1 MTGLGVILIVVGM
14 ILAFFEITKG
24 FSLAMIVVG
33 TVLMFR
39 GESRTRNRIV
49 MDQFGVRKAY
59 EKPSKAD
66 LERVEVQIAKARQ
79 EQRAKEIAPIHRM
92 ERERIDR
99 EVAPLSYYA
108 SFVKTRD
115 EWVAISNDWAS
126 NESGEEKEVEGVDK
140 FSEDSAV
147 VQLHEKLTRLKLSGN
162 LISTL
167 DN

>member
-1 MTGLGVILIVVGM
+1 MTGFGIILIIVGM
-14 ILAFFEITKG
+14 ILAFLEVAAG

-39 GESRTRNRIV
+39 GESRTRSKIV

-59 EKPSKAD
+59 EQPSKAD
-66 LERVEVQIAKARQ
+66 LERVEVQIATARQ
-79 EQRAKEIAPIHRM
+79 EQRAKDMAPIHRM
-92 ERERIDR
+92 KREKIDR

-108 SFVKTRD
+108 SFVKTRN

-126 NESGEEKEVEGVDK
+126 NENGEEKEVEGVDK

-147 VQLHEKLTRLKLSGN
+147 VQLHENLTRLKLSGN